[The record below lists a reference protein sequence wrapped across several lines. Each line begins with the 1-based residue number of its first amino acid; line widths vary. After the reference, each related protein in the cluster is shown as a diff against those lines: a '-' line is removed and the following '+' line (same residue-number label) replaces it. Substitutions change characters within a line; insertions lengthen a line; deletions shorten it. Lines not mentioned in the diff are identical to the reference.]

1 MEYDPKTRRAQLQRV
16 LPAGAFVFVLA
27 LAVFGWGLHSK
38 LSLYRV
44 TAATHTHAPVAKLLS
59 QRERPHDGLE
69 QIAVGPA
76 DLHLVVFAASA
87 LLLPRLIDPKL
98 SRRDLSP
105 PPQRLIVLKGPSLLR
120 PPPALG

>member
-1 MEYDPKTRRAQLQRV
+1 MDPKTRRAQLQRV

-44 TAATHTHAPVAKLLS
+44 TAPTHSHAPIAKLLS

-69 QIAVGPA
+69 QVAFSPA
-76 DLHLVVFAASA
+76 DLHRVVFAASV
-87 LLLPRLIDPKL
+87 LLLPRLIESKPQ
-98 SRRDLSP
+98 RRDLSP
-105 PPQRLIVLKGPSLLR
+105 PPQRLILLKGPSLLR